1 VSAMWPDS
9 DASANSR
16 LMFLGSA
23 TPDSCSP
30 HRRDDTLLASAR
42 ARALGELWRG
52 AQLELRSHLDD
63 HAIVK
68 LPASVGQAQQLA
80 DALRHICT
88 GSAKEAAKDTASRA
102 VF

>member
-1 VSAMWPDS
+1 MSAMWPDS

-52 AQLELRSHLDD
+52 A
-63 HAIVK
+63 
-68 LPASVGQAQQLA
+68 
-80 DALRHICT
+80 
-88 GSAKEAAKDTASRA
+88 
-102 VF
+102 